1 MVKPLFYFTMKLMR
15 FFFYHFYHAFA
26 WTYDLVS
33 WVVSV
38 GRWRDWLLTAL
49 PYIDGQR
56 VLELGHGPG
65 HLQAAL
71 RQKGV
76 AAFGLDESRQMGRMA
91 AGQLSRFGLPV
102 ALTRGHAQF
111 LPFGAD
117 CFDSVA
123 ATFPTEYIF
132 DQRTLSEIYRVLRP
146 GGKLV
151 VVPMAWIVGQNAAD
165 RAAVW
170 LFRVTR
176 QSGDLTETVKARIQL
191 PFAQAGF
198 RVRIETIEKRQSIVL
213 VIVAEKPIE
222 RESPSQTFSE

>member
-1 MVKPLFYFTMKLMR
+1 MR

-49 PYIDGQR
+49 PYLEEPR

-65 HLQAAL
+65 HLQGAL
-71 RQKGV
+71 RQRGMI
-76 AAFGLDESRQMGRMA
+76 AFGLDESRQMGRMA
-91 AGQLSRFGLPV
+91 RMRLLGLGLPV

-111 LPFGAD
+111 LPFDVD
-117 CFDSVA
+117 CFDSVV

-132 DQRTLSEIYRVLRP
+132 DRRTLDEIFRVLRP
-146 GGKLV
+146 GGRLV
-151 VVPMAWIVGQNAAD
+151 VVPMAWIVGKSVVD

-170 LFRVTR
+170 LFRVTG
-176 QSGDLTETVKARIQL
+176 QGGTLTDAFKERIQL
-191 PFAQAGF
+191 PFVGAGF
-198 RVRIETIEKRQSIVL
+198 RVRVETVEKRLSMVL
-213 VIVAEKPIE
+213 VIVAEKPPE
-222 RESPSQTFSE
+222 R

>member
-1 MVKPLFYFTMKLMR
+1 MKLMR
-15 FFFYHFYHAFA
+15 FLFYHFYHAFA

-49 PYIDGQR
+49 PYLEGPR

-65 HLQAAL
+65 HLQAAM
-71 RQKGV
+71 RQNGMI
-76 AAFGLDESRQMGRMA
+76 AFGLDESRQMGRMA
-91 AGQLSRFGLPV
+91 FGQLSRFGVPV

-117 CFDSVA
+117 CFDSVV

-132 DQRTLSEIYRVLRP
+132 DRRTLDEIFRVLRRS
-146 GGKLV
+146 GKLV
-151 VVPMAWIVGQNAAD
+151 VIPIALIGGQSASD
-165 RAAVW
+165 RAAAW

-176 QSGDLTETVKARIQL
+176 QSSALTDALKARIQL
-191 PFAQAGF
+191 PFAEAGF
-198 RVRIETIEKRQSIVL
+198 RVRVETVEKRLSTVL
-213 VIVAEKPIE
+213 VIVAEKPAE
-222 RESPSQTFSE
+222 RERPSNPFSE

>member
-1 MVKPLFYFTMKLMR
+1 MKLMR

-49 PYIDGQR
+49 PYINGPR

-71 RQKGV
+71 RQRGV
-76 AAFGLDESRQMGRMA
+76 AVLGLDESRQMGRMA
-91 AGQLSRFGLPV
+91 SGRLSRLGLPM

-123 ATFPTEYIF
+123 STFPTEYIF
-132 DQRTLSEIYRVLRP
+132 DGRALDEIYRVLRP

-151 VVPMAWIVGQNAAD
+151 VVPMAWIVGKSIAD

-176 QSGDLTETVKARIQL
+176 QSGDLTEAVKERIQL
-191 PFAQAGF
+191 PFADAGF
-198 RVRIETIEKRQSIVL
+198 RVRIEMVQKRLSTVL
-213 VIVAEKPIE
+213 VIVAEKPVE